1 MQNLNGNRVEITKK
15 GKVLNLD
22 DDDDYENVSVEVPSV
37 PTRER
42 RGIAPGVRSNDLALK
57 CMDLPVKGTHSP
69 TTPNQAAWKTQDV
82 PRFQPP
88 SIGLHMSSSAVN
100 TAFSDVTDTLGSGK
114 QNAQGRLIVILV
126 VLMSLMFVLW
136 IIVTTLVFT
145 YYSSITGGMSE
156 IKQSVSQVQE
166 TAEKE
171 KDNLRGEIIFINRTL
186 VMERDKLMAEIRTIN
201 KTIGRLSSPCPP
213 NWKLV
218 GFSCYYISGDPK
230 TWEEAE
236 NDCIRRSSTLL
247 VLTSSKELIDLK
259 PLLGNKRFW
268 FGLRKVANVWKWL
281 DGTVVTFKQWSPNE
295 PNNAD
300 SKEHCAETISGS
312 WNDLDCNRKINHIC
326 KAIGK

>member
-100 TAFSDVTDTLGSGK
+100 TAFSDVTGLDFSSSADNRASRDVKNTLGSGK

-156 IKQSVSQVQE
+156 IKQS
-166 TAEKE
+166 
-171 KDNLRGEIIFINRTL
+171 
-186 VMERDKLMAEIRTIN
+186 
-201 KTIGRLSSPCPP
+201 GRLSSPCPP